1 MCRSISTT
9 MQRQRHP
16 AKRSAAGERAAKL
29 TIALETNADGAPTM
43 SLTFAGTTSTMT
55 TDTGG
60 SLGALFDYQ
69 NDVLTPLTDTIR
81 QHHPVCRCGD
91 NELAQGYAS
100 QPVTP
105 GEPLFIYDAS
115 NADGPLTVNPD
126 ITADE
131 LGVLQFAGL
140 KREQRQPAG
149 VIKHP
154 HRTAG
159 DRQPRQRDGRAGVL
173 VNHQQYRH
181 LQSAKPDG
189 SRCRVQCL
197 FRSAK
202 PAEQRQRCQHGRR
215 GGEPHHLST
224 NL

>member
-1 MCRSISTT
+1 MSGQQS
-9 MQRQRHP
+9 
-16 AKRSAAGERAAKL
+16 S
-29 TIALETNADGAPTM
+29 TIALETNADGTSTM

-69 NDVLTPLTDTIR
+69 NDVLTPLTDTINSMAS
-81 QHHPVCRCGD
+81 QFADAV
-91 NELAQGYAS
+91 NNQLAQGYDLNGN
-100 QPVTP
+100 P

-131 LGVLQFAGL
+131 LAVLQFAGR
-140 KREQRQPAG
+140 KRQQRQPAG
-149 VIKHP
+149 ADQYL

-159 DRQPRQRDGRAGVL
+159 NSQPRQRDGRAGVL

-202 PAEQRQRCQHGRR
+202 SAEQRQRRQHGRR
-215 GGEPHHLST
+215 GG
-224 NL
+224 